1 MADFTF
7 INQSPVDY
15 DTDTKTFKP
24 TSNSD
29 INPDFSVAISR
40 VTGAQV
46 NENFSFAGLT
56 SRAVEFVSSK
66 RPGAGQL
73 YPRGVYNK

>member
-15 DTDTKTFKP
+15 DTDTKTYKP
-24 TSNSD
+24 TSNS
-29 INPDFSVAISR
+29 NMSPDFTDSIGRIYSLQVSR
-40 VTGAQV
+40 DIPI
-46 NENFSFAGLT
+46 AGLT
-56 SRAVEFVSSK
+56 FSPVNAIPTR
-66 RPGAGQL
+66 RPAGGQL

>member
-15 DTDTKTFKP
+15 DTDTKTLKP

-29 INPDFSVAISR
+29 INPDFSVAIAR
-40 VTGAQV
+40 VTSAQV
-46 NENFSFAGLT
+46 SENFSFAGLT

-66 RPGAGQL
+66 RPAGGQL

>member
-29 INPDFSVAISR
+29 INPDFSVAINR

-46 NENFSFAGLT
+46 NENFSFTALSGPI
-56 SRAVEFVSSK
+56 EYVSGK
-66 RPGAGQL
+66 RPGGGQL
-73 YPRGVYNK
+73 WPRGVYNK